1 LRRRKKGKGT
11 HNDLSRRKLNHRR
24 HRKVR
29 GPTATWIDGEDE
41 VARIV
46 AAELRHDVD
55 GDLGAVAFEES
66 IDVTAGKSFVTSIGC
81 NAHALA
87 QPVTHNALKVRERES
102 P

>member
-1 LRRRKKGKGT
+1 MDQLCTKNIMSVDAWHIGARKT
-11 HNDLSRRKLNHRR
+11 HTCKN
-24 HRKVR
+24 
-29 GPTATWIDGEDE
+29 E